1 MASNVEDV
9 QPLTPLQQGMV
20 FHALLGEGVDV
31 YTMQTVLHLSGDVA
45 VDRLRTA
52 ADQLMRRHTTL
63 RASFRTQSSGQFVQV
78 VYRSVDL
85 PWREVD
91 CADPEAL
98 QRLLESDRTASFDL
112 GRPPLVRFTLART
125 ATGPVLIISAHHL
138 LWDGWSAPVLV
149 RELLTLYSG
158 DALPPVRPF
167 RDYLSWLSK
176 QDTEAASRAWADAL
190 SGLDGPTLV
199 AAEGAPSGLP
209 SFVDT
214 TLPASTTAALTRTAR
229 DRGLTV
235 NSVVQAA
242 WALVLGEQTGRED
255 VVFGATVSGRHPDVA
270 GVESIVGMLI
280 NTVPARI
287 RLSPTETLAE
297 LATRVQAEQ
306 AALLDHQHLGLAD
319 VQQAAG
325 RPTLFDTLLAFESYP
340 GTDFED
346 SLVTAIESRD
356 ATHYP
361 LALLVVPGESLSLR
375 FAHDP
380 ARFTAVDRVA
390 ARLLDVLE
398 RFAATPDL
406 PVARLEPLS
415 PAEFHAVVEVPNAT
429 AHPVPDTT
437 LVELFSAQAGRTP
450 DATAVVYE
458 DSSLTY
464 REFDARVDE
473 LAGQLAA
480 RGVRPGSIVGVHL
493 DRSLELII
501 ALHAVQR
508 AGAAYLPLD
517 PSYPADRLAMMI
529 EDAQPVVVLEPGLLD
544 GPTAPVR
551 RPTPGDAAYVIF
563 TSGSTGRPKGVVVSQ
578 RAIVNHL
585 LWMQDEYRLTADDRV
600 LQKTPSSFDISVW
613 EFFWPLI
620 TGATLVVAK
629 PEGHKDPAYLAD
641 LIDRSG
647 ITTIHFVPSMFRAFV
662 ESGARPS
669 SLKRIILVGEALP
682 SDLGAALPHVHNLY
696 GPTEATLQITYWPAS
711 AGVGNGTVPI
721 GVPCWNS
728 QVYVLDG
735 YLRPVPEGVAGE
747 LYLGGIQLADGY
759 LNRPGLTA
767 SRFVANPFTAGR
779 RLYRTGDVVRWNG
792 VALEYLGR
800 SDDQVKIRGIRVE
813 LGEIEAA
820 LMALP
825 GVRAAAAHV
834 FTERQQLIGYVVGDG
849 LDLTA
854 ARRALRDQLPEQL
867 VPSTII
873 VLAEMPLT
881 PNGKLNRKALPLP
894 EVTQAAG
901 EAARDPREQV
911 LAGLF
916 ADVLGVERVGRDDDF
931 FALGGHSLLATKL
944 VSRIRRTLNV
954 DLRIRA
960 VFDAPT
966 VARLA
971 RSLDGG
977 ARRPELVARERPA
990 VVPMSAAQRSLW
1002 FLYRLEGP
1010 DATYNVP
1017 FAARLT
1023 GRLDVDALDA
1033 AIADVVARH
1042 ESLRTLLSDE
1052 GQHVQDAPLVKMVR
1066 RSGLDEGLDDAE
1078 FVAAA
1083 TNRPF
1088 RLDQEIPFRAELLA
1102 VGPAEHVLTL
1112 VVHHSAAD
1120 EWSARPLFRDL
1131 ATAYAARRQGEAPQ
1145 WTPLPVQYADFALW
1159 QQELPTDDE
1168 RAYWTSKLAGL
1179 PEVIALPADR
1189 ARPRE
1194 ATRDA
1199 GSVTIEFPDG
1209 LAGQIRALGRKLGV
1223 TELMIGQAATAVLL
1237 AAMGAGED
1245 VPLGTPVAGRT
1256 DAAVDD
1262 VVGYFVNTL
1271 VLRTDVSG
1279 NPTFRELLA
1288 QVRDADLDAFS
1299 HQDLP
1304 FEQVVDALN
1313 PPRSPG
1319 LHPLFQVM
1327 VSRRDDGATDL
1338 ALADLAVEQIV
1349 TEVTGAKFDLAFH
1362 FGDDDCLITYSADR
1376 FDKSTVDSLAR
1387 RLVQVLTTLVTEP
1400 EQRINTVDLLDDA
1413 ERAVL
1418 DGFNDTA
1425 EERLATTLTA
1435 MVEEQ
1440 VARTPQAVAVEFHER
1455 SLTYAELNAKANH
1468 LARRLQE
1475 AGVGPERT
1483 VGMHWERSLE
1493 LVVGLLA
1500 VEKAGGAFVPLEPS
1514 WPRQRIAEVA
1524 DSARFTAVLSGPE
1537 HDEPVRDLNIP
1548 VLHVDLA
1555 SENAENLGV
1564 HIEPESLAYVI
1575 YTSGST
1581 GRPKG
1586 AMIRHRA
1593 ITHRL
1598 LWQRELLGFG
1608 PGDGGLFKAPL
1619 GFDISINEVFLPL
1632 TTGAKLV
1639 IAEPGGERDIDYL
1652 AEIIERHGVT
1662 YTYLPSSIL
1671 DLLVSLPDFERRGRS
1686 LKHVWCGGEVLTPE
1700 LFARFRALSDAV
1712 MYHGYGPAEA
1722 TIGVSHIVYRE
1733 PSAMRGAVSIGHPNG
1748 NTQLHVLDTNL
1759 RRVPVGVPGELY
1771 AGGVYLGRG
1780 YINDP
1785 GRTAAAFVADPFG
1798 PPGSRLYRTGDL
1810 ARWCPDGT
1818 LEFLGR
1824 ADNQIKIRG
1833 MRVELEEIEAVLE
1846 QHEDVRRAVVLL
1858 RDKRLVGYHIG
1869 SEVDDLGDWLRT
1881 RLPDHMVPQRFVF
1894 LDEFPLLPSG
1904 KVNRKALPE
1913 PPAEQ
1918 TGGRDAETAAEKLL
1932 CGLMA
1937 EVLKLDRVS
1946 PDDNFFTLGGDSIL
1960 SIQFVTRARSAG
1972 LRISPRQVFEFQN
1985 AAALARVVGE
1995 PPAAYDEE
2003 RARGVGDVPLTP
2015 IIRWWTTSGD
2025 EKMAQSALL
2034 RVPPADGPEPFAEA
2048 VSALLEH
2055 HDMLRARF
2063 ADGVLT
2069 VPAATPDGVFT
2080 HVQVDGELEP
2090 LVRREFER
2098 VSAELDPAAG
2108 TLVRAV
2114 WFDLG
2119 PSTPGRLLLAVHHL
2133 AVDSVSWRVLAGDLE
2148 QAFTARVAGNAVKL
2162 DPVPTSFRWWARN
2175 LPTPPDSEAQ
2185 WWRQQAFTVT
2195 EPVRPGPTAGWRT
2208 VEIGGDLAGAL
2219 LREVPGAFRAGVQ
2232 DVLLAALATA
2242 LGKAE
2247 TVALEGHGREEHLV
2261 PGADL
2266 SHTVGWF
2273 TTVYPVTLA
2282 PAGTPG
2288 ETLKQVKEKLRA
2300 VPNNGIG
2307 YGLLNGAADPAI
2319 GFNYLGRFDI
2329 PDGYWVPAA
2338 ERLPRSRIQHRP
2350 LEIDIVTEDRA
2361 EGPVLKATWSWTG
2374 AHTQS
2379 EVDSIAQAWLAALET
2394 LVEQARGGQV
2404 SALTPSDVPLVSLP
2418 QNQLDK
2424 IAAKWRKK

>member
-1 MASNVEDV
+1 MTSNVEDV
-9 QPLTPLQQGMV
+9 LALTPLQQGMV

-31 YTMQTVLHLSGDVA
+31 YTVQTVLHLSADVDA
-45 VDRLRTA
+45 DRLRTA
-52 ADQLMRRHTTL
+52 AEQLTRRHAVL

-78 VYRSVDL
+78 VFRSADL
-85 PWREVD
+85 PWREAD

-98 QRLLESDRTASFDL
+98 RRLLEADRTAPFDL

-125 ATGPVLIISAHHL
+125 ATGPVLVISAHHL

-158 DALPPVRPF
+158 GELPPVRPF
-167 RDYLSWLSK
+167 RDHLSWLSK
-176 QDTEAASRAWADAL
+176 QDTEAASRAWAEAL
-190 SGLDGPTLV
+190 AGLDGPTLV
-199 AAEGAPSGLP
+199 ASDAAPTGLP

-214 TLPASTTAALTRTAR
+214 ELPAATTAALTRTAR

-280 NTVPARI
+280 NTVPARV
-287 RLSPTETLAE
+287 RLSPGETLAD
-297 LATRVQAEQ
+297 LATRVQADQ

-319 VQQAAG
+319 VQKAAG
-325 RPTLFDTLLAFESYP
+325 QSTLFDTLLVFESYP

-346 SLVTAIESRD
+346 SLLTSIESRD

-361 LALLVVPGESLSLR
+361 LTLMVVPGESLTLR

-390 ARLLDVLE
+390 ARLRDVLE

-406 PVARLEPLS
+406 LVARLEPLS
-415 PAEFHAVVEVPNAT
+415 PAELPNST

-437 LVELFSAQAGRTP
+437 LVELFSHQVSRTP
-450 DATAVVYE
+450 DATAVVFE
-458 DSSLTY
+458 GSSLTY
-464 REFDARVDE
+464 AELDAQVSE
-473 LAGQLAA
+473 LAGRLAA
-480 RGVRPGSIVGVHL
+480 QGVRPGSIVGVRL
-493 DRSLELII
+493 DRSLELIV
-501 ALHAVQR
+501 ALHAIQR

-517 PSYPADRLAMMI
+517 PSYPADRLSMMI

-544 GPTAPVR
+544 GPAAEVT
-551 RPTPGDAAYVIF
+551 RPAPGDAAYVIY
-563 TSGSTGRPKGVVVSQ
+563 TSGSTGRPKGVVVSH
-578 RAIVNHL
+578 RAIVNRL
-585 LWMQDEYRLTADDRV
+585 LWMQDEYGLTAEDRV
-600 LQKTPSSFDISVW
+600 LQKTPSSFDVSVW
-613 EFFWPLI
+613 EFFWPLL
-620 TGATLVVAK
+620 TGATLVVAR
-629 PEGHKDPAYLAD
+629 PDGHKDPAYLAD

-647 ITTIHFVPSMFRAFV
+647 VTTVHFVPSMLRAFV
-662 ESGARPS
+662 ESGARPT
-669 SLKRIILVGEALP
+669 SLKRVICSGEALP
-682 SDLGAALPHVHNLY
+682 SDLGHALPHVHNLY
-696 GPTEATLQITYWPAS
+696 GPTEAAVDVTYWNA
-711 AGVGNGTVPI
+711 AEGVGDGTVPI
-721 GVPCWNS
+721 GRPVWNT
-728 QVYVLDG
+728 QVHVLDRF
-735 YLRPVPEGVAGE
+735 LRPVGPGVAGE
-747 LYLGGIQLADGY
+747 LYLGGVQLAEGY

-767 SRFVANPFTAGR
+767 SRFVANPFGTG

-792 VALEYLGR
+792 AALEYLGR
-800 SDDQVKIRGIRVE
+800 SDDQVKIRGFRVE
-813 LGEIEAA
+813 LGEVEAA

-825 GVRAAAAHV
+825 GVRAAAALV
-834 FTERQQLIGYVVGDG
+834 FAERQQLVGYVVGEGFGDV
-849 LDLTA
+849 
-854 ARRALRDQLPEQL
+854 RRALQEVLPEQL
-867 VPSTII
+867 VPSAI
-873 VLAEMPLT
+873 VVLDELPLT
-881 PNGKLNRKALPLP
+881 PNGKLDRKALPSP
-894 EVTQAAG
+894 EVAKSAG

-944 VSRIRRTLNV
+944 VSRIRRTLNA

-971 RSLDGG
+971 RLLDGG
-977 ARRPELVARERPA
+977 SERPELVARQRPA
-990 VVPMSAAQRSLW
+990 AVPMSAAQRSLW

-1010 DATYNVP
+1010 AATYNVP

-1023 GRLDVDALDA
+1023 GPLDADALDA
-1033 AIADVVARH
+1033 ALTDVVARH

-1052 GQHVQDAPLVKMVR
+1052 GQHVQDAPVVKAVR
-1066 RSGLDEGLDDAE
+1066 HSGLSETE
-1078 FVAAA
+1078 FVTAA

-1088 RLDQEIPFRAELLA
+1088 LLDQEIPFRAELLTSS
-1102 VGPAEHVLTL
+1102 PEEHVLSL

-1131 ATAYAARRQGEAPQ
+1131 ATAYASRRAGEAPQ
-1145 WTPLPVQYADFALW
+1145 WSPLPVQYADFALW
-1159 QQELPTDDE
+1159 QQDLATDGE
-1168 RAYWTSKLAGL
+1168 RAYWTKKLEGL
-1179 PEVIALPADR
+1179 PEEIALPADR
-1189 ARPRE
+1189 PRPRE
-1194 ATRDA
+1194 ATREA
-1199 GSVTIEFPDG
+1199 GSVTVEFPRG
-1209 LAGQIRALGRKLGV
+1209 LAGRMRALGRKLGV
-1223 TELMIGQAATAVLL
+1223 TELMIGQAVTAVLL
-1237 AAMGAGED
+1237 SAMGAGED

-1256 DAAVDD
+1256 DAALDD
-1262 VVGYFVNTL
+1262 LVGYFVNTL

-1279 NPTFRELLA
+1279 NPAFRELLA
-1288 QVRDADLDAFS
+1288 RVRDADLDAFS

-1304 FEQVVDALN
+1304 FEQVVDALT

-1319 LHPLFQVM
+1319 RHPLFQVM
-1327 VSRRDDGATDL
+1327 VSRRDDGATEL
-1338 ALADLAVEQIV
+1338 ALADLTAEPIS
-1349 TEVTGAKFDLAFH
+1349 TDVTGAKFDLAFH
-1362 FGDDDCLITYSADR
+1362 FGDDDCLITYSAER
-1376 FDKSTVDSLAR
+1376 FDKSTVDSLAQ
-1387 RLVQVLTTLVTEP
+1387 RLVRVLTTLVTKP
-1400 EQRINTVDLLDDA
+1400 EQRISTVDLLDDT

-1425 EERLATTLTA
+1425 EERRATTLTA
-1435 MVEEQ
+1435 LVEEQ

-1455 SLTYAELNAKANH
+1455 SLTYAELNARANH

-1493 LVVGLLA
+1493 LVVALLA
-1500 VEKAGGAFVPLEPS
+1500 TEKAGGAFVPLEPS
-1514 WPRQRIAEVA
+1514 WPAQRIAEVA
-1524 DSARFTAVLSGPE
+1524 DSAGLTAVLSGPS
-1537 HDEPVRDLNIP
+1537 HDKPVRGLNVP
-1548 VLHVDLA
+1548 VLHVDLD
-1555 SENAENLGV
+1555 AEDPVNLDV
-1564 HIEPESLAYVI
+1564 EVEPENLAYVI

-1581 GRPKG
+1581 GTPKG

-1639 IAEPGGERDIDYL
+1639 IAEPGGERDIDYML
-1652 AEIIERHGVT
+1652 GIVERHRVT

-1671 DLLVSLPDFERRGRS
+1671 DLLIALPDFQRRGQS

-1700 LFARFRALSDAV
+1700 LFARFRAVSDAV

-1722 TIGVSHIVYRE
+1722 TIGVSHVVYRE
-1733 PSAMRGAVSIGHPNG
+1733 PSAMRGAVSIGRPNG
-1748 NTQLHVLDTNL
+1748 NTQLHVLDQNL

-1785 GRTAAAFVADPFG
+1785 RRTAAAFVADPFG

-1846 QHEDVRRAVVLL
+1846 QHPAVRRAVVLL
-1858 RDKRLVGYHIG
+1858 RDKRLVGYHVG
-1869 SEVDDLGDWLRT
+1869 SEVDGLGDWLRT
-1881 RLPDHMVPQRFVF
+1881 RLPDHMVPQRFLF
-1894 LDEFPLLPSG
+1894 LDEFPLMPSG

-1913 PPAEQ
+1913 PPAEES
-1918 TGGRDAETAAEKLL
+1918 TGRDAETAAEKLL
-1932 CGLMA
+1932 CGIMA
-1937 EVLKLDRVS
+1937 EVLKVERVS
-1946 PDDNFFTLGGDSIL
+1946 PDDNFFSLGGDSIL
-1960 SIQFVTRARSAG
+1960 SIQFVGRARAAG

-1985 AAALARVVGE
+1985 ATALARVVGE
-1995 PPAAYDEE
+1995 PPAPQDEE
-2003 RARGVGDVPLTP
+2003 RARGTGEVPLTP
-2015 IIRWWTTSGD
+2015 IIRWWAASGD
-2025 EKMAQSALL
+2025 AKMAQSALL

-2048 VSALLEH
+2048 VNALLEH

-2069 VPAATPDGVFT
+2069 VPAAAPDGVFT
-2080 HVQVDGELEP
+2080 HVRVDGELEP
-2090 LVRREFER
+2090 VVRQEFER

-2108 TLVRAV
+2108 ALVRAV

-2119 PSTPGRLLLAVHHL
+2119 PATPGRLLLVVHHL

-2148 QAFTARVAGNAVKL
+2148 QAFTARTEGNPVKL
-2162 DPVPTSFRWWARN
+2162 DPVPTSFRWWAGN
-2175 LPTPPDSEAQ
+2175 LPTPSDSEQ
-2185 WWRQQAFTVT
+2185 RWWRQQAFPATT
-2195 EPVRPGPTAGWRT
+2195 PVRPGPIAGSRT
-2208 VEIGGDLAGAL
+2208 DEISGDLASAL

-2242 LGKAE
+2242 LGKPE

-2266 SHTVGWF
+2266 SRTVGWF
-2273 TTVYPVTLA
+2273 TTVYPVALA
-2282 PAGTPG
+2282 PAATPG
-2288 ETLKQVKEKLRA
+2288 DTLKQVKEKLRA
-2300 VPNNGIG
+2300 VPDSGIG
-2307 YGLLNGAADPAI
+2307 YGLLRGETDPAI

-2338 ERLPRSRIQHRP
+2338 ERLPEPREQHRP
-2350 LEIDIVTEDRA
+2350 LELTVVTEDRA
-2361 EGPVLKATWSWTG
+2361 DGPVLRAVWSWTG
-2374 AHTQS
+2374 AHTRS
-2379 EVDSIAQAWLAALET
+2379 EVDGIARTWRTVLEAL
-2394 LVEQARGGQV
+2394 VAQARGGEV
-2404 SALTPSDVPLVSLP
+2404 SALTPSDVPLVSL
-2418 QNQLDK
+2418 QQKQLDK

>member
-1 MASNVEDV
+1 VTPSVEDV
-9 QPLTPLQQGMV
+9 LPLTPLQQGMV

-31 YTMQTVLHLSGDVA
+31 YTVQTVLHLSGDVDT
-45 VDRLRTA
+45 DRLRTA

-78 VYRSVDL
+78 VFRSVDL

-91 CADPEAL
+91 CADLEAL
-98 QRLLESDRTASFDL
+98 RRLLESDRTAPFDL

-125 ATGPVLIISAHHL
+125 GTGPVLIISAHHL

-158 DALPPVRPF
+158 NALPPVRPF

-176 QDTEAASRAWADAL
+176 QDAEDASRAWADAL
-190 SGLDGPTLV
+190 TGLDGPTLV
-199 AAEGAPSGLP
+199 ASDAAPSGLP

-287 RLSPTETLAE
+287 HLSPTETLAE
-297 LATRVQAEQ
+297 LASRAQTEQ

-319 VQQAAG
+319 IQQAAG
-325 RPTLFDTLLAFESYP
+325 QPTLFDTLLVFESYP

-346 SLVTAIESRD
+346 PLLTAIESQD

-390 ARLLDVLE
+390 ARLRDVLE

-406 PVARLEPLS
+406 LVARLEPLS
-415 PAEFHAVVEVPNAT
+415 PAEFHATITVPNST

-437 LVELFSAQAGRTP
+437 LVELFSQQVARTP
-450 DATAVVYE
+450 DATAVVFE
-458 DSSLTY
+458 GSSLTY
-464 REFDARVDE
+464 AELDARVDK

-480 RGVRPGSIVGVHL
+480 RGVAPGSIVGVHL
-493 DRSLELII
+493 DRSFELII

-544 GPTAPVR
+544 GPPAPVQ
-551 RPTPGDAAYVIF
+551 RPAPGNAAYVIY
-563 TSGSTGRPKGVVVSQ
+563 TSGSTGRPKGVVISH

-585 LWMQDEYRLTADDRV
+585 LWMQHEYRLTADDRV

-647 ITTIHFVPSMFRAFV
+647 ITTVHFVPSMFRAFV
-662 ESGARPS
+662 ESGAQPQ
-669 SLKRIILVGEALP
+669 SLKRIVLVGEALP

-728 QVYVLDG
+728 QVYVLDR
-735 YLRPVPEGVAGE
+735 YLRPVPQGVAGE
-747 LYLGGIQLADGY
+747 LYLAGVQLADGY

-767 SRFVANPFTAGR
+767 GRFVANPFAAGQ

-813 LGEIEAA
+813 LGEIEAV

-834 FTERQQLIGYVVGDG
+834 FAERQQLIGYVVGDG
-849 LDLTA
+849 LDLAA

-873 VLAEMPLT
+873 VLDEMPLT
-881 PNGKLNRKALPLP
+881 PNGKLNRKALPSP
-894 EVTQAAG
+894 EVAESAG
-901 EAARDPREQV
+901 EAARDPHEQV

-931 FALGGHSLLATKL
+931 FALGGHSLLATRL

-971 RSLDGG
+971 RLLDGG
-977 ARRPELVARERPA
+977 AGRPELVARERPA

-1002 FLYRLEGP
+1002 FLHRLEGP

-1033 AIADVVARH
+1033 ALADVVARH
-1042 ESLRTLLSDE
+1042 ESLRTLLSDD
-1052 GQHVQDAPLVKMVR
+1052 GQHLQGAPVVKVVR
-1066 RSGLDEGLDDAE
+1066 HSGVDEAE

-1088 RLDQEIPFRAELLA
+1088 RLDREIPFRAELLTI
-1102 VGPAEHVLTL
+1102 GPTEHVLAL

-1131 ATAYAARRQGEAPQ
+1131 ATAYAARREGKAPQ
-1145 WTPLPVQYADFALW
+1145 WAPLPVQYADFALW
-1159 QQELPTDDE
+1159 QQQLPTDDE
-1168 RAYWTSKLAGL
+1168 RAYWAKKLEGL
-1179 PEVIALPADR
+1179 PEEIALPTDR
-1189 ARPRE
+1189 PRPRE
-1194 ATRDA
+1194 TTRKA
-1199 GSVTIEFPDG
+1199 GSVTVEFPQG
-1209 LAGQIRALGRKLGV
+1209 LADRVRALGRKLGV

-1256 DAAVDD
+1256 DAALDD

-1279 NPTFRELLA
+1279 NPAFRELLA
-1288 QVRDADLDAFS
+1288 RVRDADLDAFS

-1319 LHPLFQVM
+1319 RHPLFQVM

-1338 ALADLAVEQIV
+1338 ALEHLAVEPIA

-1376 FDKSTVDSLAR
+1376 FQKSTACSLAR
-1387 RLVQVLTTLVTEP
+1387 RLVQVLTTLVAKP
-1400 EQRINTVDLLDDA
+1400 EQRINTVDLLDDT

-1418 DGFNDTA
+1418 DGFNDTK
-1425 EERLATTLTA
+1425 EEWKATTLTA

-1514 WPRQRIAEVA
+1514 WPQQRIAEVA
-1524 DSARFTAVLSGPE
+1524 DSARFTAVLSGPQ
-1537 HDEPVRDLNIP
+1537 HDEPVRDLNVP
-1548 VLHVDLA
+1548 VLHVDLD
-1555 SENAENLGV
+1555 AEDLVNLDV
-1564 HIEPESLAYVI
+1564 EIEPESLAYVI

-1581 GRPKG
+1581 GTPKG

-1639 IAEPGGERDIDYL
+1639 IAEPGGERDIDYMTG
-1652 AEIIERHGVT
+1652 IIERHGVT

-1671 DLLVSLPDFERRGRS
+1671 DLLVGLPDFQQRGRS

-1700 LFARFRALSDAV
+1700 LFARFRAVSDAV

-1722 TIGVSHIVYRE
+1722 TIGVSHVVYRE
-1733 PSAMRGAVSIGHPNG
+1733 SSAVRGAVSIGRPNG

-1785 GRTAAAFVADPFG
+1785 RRTAAAFVADPFG

-1846 QHEDVRRAVVLL
+1846 QHEGVRRAVVLL

-1869 SEVDDLGDWLRT
+1869 SEVDGLGDWLRT
-1881 RLPDHMVPQRFVF
+1881 RLPDHMVPQRFML
-1894 LDEFPLLPSG
+1894 LDEFPLQPSG

-1913 PPAEQ
+1913 PPAEE
-1918 TGGRDAETAAEKLL
+1918 TGGRDAETVAEKLL

-1937 EVLKLDRVS
+1937 EVLKVERVS
-1946 PDDNFFTLGGDSIL
+1946 PDDNFFSLGGDSIL
-1960 SIQFVTRARSAG
+1960 SIQFVGRARAAG
-1972 LRISPRQVFEFQN
+1972 LRITPRQVFEFQN

-1995 PPAAYDEE
+1995 PPAAHDED
-2003 RARGVGDVPLTP
+2003 RARGVGEVPLTP
-2015 IIRWWTTSGD
+2015 IIRWWAMSGD

-2034 RVPPADGPEPFAEA
+2034 RVPPADGPEPFTEA
-2048 VSALLEH
+2048 VSALLNH

-2069 VPAATPDGVFT
+2069 VPPAAPDGVFT
-2080 HVQVDGELEP
+2080 HVRVDGELEP
-2090 LVRREFER
+2090 LVHREFER

-2108 TLVRAV
+2108 ALVRAV

-2119 PSTPGRLLLAVHHL
+2119 PSTPGRLLLAIHHL

-2148 QAFTARVAGNAVKL
+2148 QAFTARVEGNAIKL

-2185 WWRQQAFTVT
+2185 WWQQQAFTTT
-2195 EPVRPGPTAGWRT
+2195 EPVRPGPTAGSRT
-2208 VEIGGDLAGAL
+2208 DEIGGDLARAL

-2242 LGKAE
+2242 LGKVE
-2247 TVALEGHGREEHLV
+2247 TIALEGHGREEHLV

-2266 SHTVGWF
+2266 SRTIGWF
-2273 TTVYPVTLA
+2273 TTVYPVALA
-2282 PAGTPG
+2282 PAATPG
-2288 ETLKQVKEKLRA
+2288 DTLKQVKEKLRA
-2300 VPNNGIG
+2300 VPDNGIG
-2307 YGLLNGAADPAI
+2307 YGLLQGRADPAI
-2319 GFNYLGRFDI
+2319 GFNYLGRFDLATVE
-2329 PDGYWVPAA
+2329 GFWVPAG
-2338 ERLPRSRIQHRP
+2338 ERLPEPGTQHRP
-2350 LEIDIVTEDRA
+2350 LEINVVTEDRA
-2361 EGPVLKATWSWTG
+2361 DGPVIKATWSWTG
-2374 AHTQS
+2374 ERARP
-2379 EVDSIAQAWLAALET
+2379 EVDKIAQTWQMVLEALVAE
-2394 LVEQARGGQV
+2394 ARGGEV
-2404 SALTPSDVPLVSLP
+2404 SALTPSDVPLVSLQ